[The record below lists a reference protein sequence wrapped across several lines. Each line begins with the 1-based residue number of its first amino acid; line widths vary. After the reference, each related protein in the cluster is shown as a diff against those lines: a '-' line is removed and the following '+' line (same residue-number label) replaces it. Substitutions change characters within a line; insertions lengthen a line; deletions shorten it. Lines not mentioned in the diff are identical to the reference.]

1 MSDQRQVVKR
11 AVVITSISAP
21 NDVMKAIAKGCI
33 DRGDRF
39 IVIGDTK
46 SPSAFALE
54 GCDFYSVDQQI
65 ATGFKFAKVC
75 PTKHYA
81 RKNIGYLLA
90 IQAGVELIIETD
102 DDNLP
107 RPAFYDPLP
116 VQVSC
121 PELTQNGWTNI
132 YRYFSDDLIW
142 PRGLPLDAAT
152 GSLPELPDPVAVRA
166 PIQQGLADD
175 NPDVDAIYRLLMP
188 IPVTFAS
195 GEKRI
200 ALGDGSWCPYN
211 SQNTVHYREA
221 FPLLYLPSY
230 CSFRMTDIWRS
241 FVAQRIA
248 WTCGWSILFREPTVT
263 QDRNDHDLMRDFA
276 EEIPGYL
283 ANRQIGAALAELDLA
298 PGVQSIPDNLRK
310 CYGRLVADGHVG
322 AEELALLD
330 SFLSDLQEMS

>member
-1 MSDQRQVVKR
+1 MNDQRQGANG
-11 AVVITSISAP
+11 AVVITSIAAP
-21 NDVMKAIAKGCI
+21 NEVMGAIASGCRA
-33 DRGDRF
+33 RGFSF

-46 SPSAFALE
+46 SPSDFALD
-54 GCDFYSVDQQI
+54 GCDFYSVDRQV
-65 ATGFKFAKVC
+65 ATGLEFAQKC

-90 IQAGVELIIETD
+90 MQAGAAFIIETD

-107 RPAFYDPLP
+107 RPEFYEPLP
-116 VQVSC
+116 EQVCC
-121 PELTQNGWTNI
+121 PNLTETGWTNI
-132 YRYFSDDLIW
+132 YGYFSEATIW
-142 PRGLPLDAAT
+142 PRGLPLDAART
-152 GSLPELPDPVAVRA
+152 PLPELPEASAVKS

-175 NPDVDAIYRLLMP
+175 NPDVDAIYRLFMP
-188 IPVTFAS
+188 IPVTFAL
-195 GEKRI
+195 GERRI
-200 ALGDGSWCPYN
+200 ALGEGSWCPYN
-211 SQNTVHYREA
+211 SQNTVHYPEA
-221 FPLLYLPSY
+221 FPLLYLPSH

-298 PGVQSIPDNLRK
+298 PGVHNIPDNLRK
-310 CYGRLVADGHVG
+310 CYARLVADGHVG
-322 AEELALLD
+322 HDELPLLD
-330 SFLSDLQEMS
+330 AFLADIQRLA